1 MKTSKFKNR
10 KDWEAW
16 FKQQPKDF
24 QDKWKEMNDKFGDV
38 VINQHKEDK
47 KASPLIGISEYK
59 AAFSGDLEE
68 VIEEESLVDTM
79 QEIGLSLVE
88 ENLND
93 EEGVELYEFE
103 YSDEF
108 WGVKAVIDIC
118 PPSSESCDHESDGL
132 YHIDIDITAEL
143 EDEFEGLR
151 EAIDCSMLSTKADSV
166 ASVAGI
172 VSDAMELIDAS
183 LIV

>member
-24 QDKWKEMNDKFGDV
+24 QDKWQEMNDKFGDV
-38 VINQHKEDK
+38 VINQHKEEK
-47 KASPLIGISEYK
+47 KASPLIGISEYN
-59 AAFSGDLEE
+59 AAFDDLEE
-68 VIEEESLVDTM
+68 VIEELSLADTL

-93 EEGVELYEFE
+93 DGGVELYEFE

-118 PPSSESCDHESDGL
+118 PPSSGSCEHEADGL

-151 EAIDCSMLSTKADSV
+151 EAIDCSMIATKASSV

-172 VSDAMELIDAS
+172 ISDAMELIDAS